1 MSLTPAF
8 NFCSIFLVSV
18 YISAPF
24 IIVGSMHYAG
34 VKETK
39 REFTIH
45 DAAFSAFLWLLN
57 TELYVAK
64 NMYQLKTNYLK
75 SIQKHV
81 KQQGCFRLFQ
91 PDLFKIFICL
101 LLEFLCHPYRIFS
114 LWAKNKRA
122 RHCTVLDITCS
133 QISVNV
139 TTYCLTSV
147 NAFFPH
153 QYRLV
158 FH

>member
-39 REFTIH
+39 REFAIH
-45 DAAFSAFLWLLN
+45 DAAFSAFLWLAIECQLLK
-57 TELYVAK
+57 TELYVEK

-75 SIQKHV
+75 PILEARKET
-81 KQQGCFRLFQ
+81 RL
-91 PDLFKIFICL
+91 L
-101 LLEFLCHPYRIFS
+101 
-114 LWAKNKRA
+114 
-122 RHCTVLDITCS
+122 
-133 QISVNV
+133 
-139 TTYCLTSV
+139 
-147 NAFFPH
+147 
-153 QYRLV
+153 
-158 FH
+158 